1 MKRANLGYPG
11 KLSLFRA
18 LFDDE
23 AGDLA
28 GAGFGDPVLLLA
40 LARMDFLRNHEKIL
54 LAGAAGSKEAFL
66 ALRLAEVEAIVMRSL
81 KPGCWRPLLYWEK
94 AVEDGESFASRGVRF
109 ISIADPGYPPQLR
122 EIFRPPFGLYLRGKL
137 PDPELPAVG
146 VVGTRIPTGRGLRSA
161 FELAAELSARGVC
174 VISGLARGIDAA
186 AHRGALRGEG
196 KTVAVLPGGIETIYP
211 SSNKALAASIIDSG
225 GALLTEYPP
234 RTTIQ
239 RYRFPERN
247 RIIAGLSRSCVV
259 VEAPAGSGALIT
271 ADHALTEG
279 RDVFVHG
286 ACLGS
291 SRDSGADA
299 LASQGAVIVN
309 NAQDLFR
316 EWAAKGALPEEAASG
331 PRQEV
336 REREAARFEYP
347 ERKRRCGAVPS

>member
-18 LFDDE
+18 LFDEE

-28 GAGFGDPVLLLA
+28 RAGFSDPILPLA
-40 LARMDFLRNHEKIL
+40 LARMDFLRDHEKIL
-54 LAGAAGSKEAFL
+54 LAGAAGSKEALL
-66 ALRLAEVEAIVMRSL
+66 ALRFAEVEAIILRSL
-81 KPGCWRPLLYWEK
+81 KQGCWQPRLYWEK
-94 AVEDGESFASRGVRF
+94 ALEDGESFASRGVRF
-109 ISIADPGYPPQLR
+109 ISIADPRYPPQLR
-122 EIFRPPFGLYLRGKL
+122 EIYRPPFGLYLRGKL

-146 VVGTRIPTGRGLRSA
+146 VVGTRIPTGRGLHSA

-186 AHRGALRGEG
+186 AHRGALRGPG

-211 SSNKALAASIIDSG
+211 SSNKTLAASIIDSG

-234 RTTIQ
+234 RSSIQ

-259 VEAPAGSGALIT
+259 VEAPTGSGALIT

-286 ACLGS
+286 ACLGT
-291 SRDSGADA
+291 SRDSGAEA

-316 EWAAKGALPEEAASG
+316 EWAAKGALPEEAVSG
-331 PRQEV
+331 PRQEA
-336 REREAARFEYP
+336 RECGALRFGYP
-347 ERKRRCGAVPS
+347 ERDRRCGAILS